1 MKVSSLSKA
10 AAPALSWC
18 TKFTRL
24 NIPTLSSKEVTLSN
38 IYLRDN
44 SQSTRSQH
52 PTSQQ
57 RLHLIK
63 DIDLEVHPVDVRLT
77 GDASGFKVIWSDR
90 DESSYGFDWIR
101 ENVLKTE
108 LRSNI
113 RKEPWSSREMSRE
126 KVSLDY
132 KDVLSN
138 TEALS

>member
-18 TKFTRL
+18 SKFTRL

-44 SQSTRSQH
+44 SQSTGSLN

-63 DIDLEVHPVDVRLT
+63 DIDLQVHPVDVRLT
-77 GDASGFKVIWSDR
+77 DDASGFKVIWSDS

-113 RKEPWSSREMSRE
+113 RKEPWSTREMSRE